1 MELGNQSNDGF
12 EKLRPALEQIANHEP
27 RRHVGRSR
35 SFTNWQ
41 NAYFELQAIA
51 KRALTESRAS

>member
-1 MELGNQSNDGF
+1 MECGNSK
-12 EKLRPALEQIANHEP
+12 ETLRPALEKIANHEP

-41 NAYFELQAIA
+41 NAYWELQAIA
-51 KRALTESRAS
+51 KRALLQQKAPQ